1 MNENP
6 LIKYFFKYFS
16 FFYKYL
22 NYRIFVAIA
31 LSLLVGILDGIGIA
45 FFIPLFQLI
54 STGGGAD
61 AFGSTAG
68 ESDVVTNFF
77 LDILQIQPTL
87 LNIFFLIFLFFSLKG
102 IARFFETYVRI
113 IYQQYFMRKIRISN
127 INLFSKFDFEQ
138 FLKADT
144 GRIQNTFSAEVQRVN
159 VAYKHYLKSIQT
171 GALVFVYVSLALSS
185 DWKFTFLVLFGSFF
199 LNILF
204 RFFYKRTKYYSRR
217 YTKKAHRFQ
226 NLLIQKVHLFQYL
239 KATGLNDIYA
249 GKLKENIIEVEAVQ
263 KRQGVI
269 DSILAGLREPLVIFV
284 IFLAIFINIYLF
296 EETLGTILLS
306 LLLLYRAITFFIGMQ
321 EQWNSFLT
329 VSGSLDNMAL
339 FTAELE
345 KGQEKNGDISFS
357 GLKNGLSFQDM
368 TFGFGEGAILKNINL
383 KIDKNETV
391 AIVGES
397 GAGKSTL
404 LNIMCGLLKPD
415 GGSYKIDDQNI
426 ADLDLKS
433 FKRRIGYI
441 VQDAAVFNDS
451 IYNNV
456 TFWAPKTE
464 ENFRR
469 FLKAVNQAAIADF
482 IMDLPAKEDTILGS
496 NGINISG
503 GQKQRLA
510 IARELFKNVD
520 ILFMDEATSALDGE
534 TEAAVQQNIQQ
545 LHGQY
550 TIIIIAHRLATVK
563 NVDRIILMQNGEIL
577 STGNFDDLY
586 KKSAVFREMVELQN
600 L

>member
-1 MNENP
+1 MIN
-6 LIKYFFKYFS
+6 YFFKYFS

-22 NYRIFVAIA
+22 NYRIFIAIA
-31 LSLLVGILDGIGIA
+31 LSLMVGVLDGIGIA

-61 AFGSTAG
+61 ALGNTAG

-102 IARFFETYVRI
+102 IAKFFETYVRI

-127 INLFSKFDFEQ
+127 INLFSKFNFEQ

-217 YTKKAHRFQ
+217 YTQKAHRFQ

-239 KATGLNDIYA
+239 KATGLNDTYA

-269 DSILAGLREPLVIFV
+269 DSIIAGLREPLVIFV
-284 IFLAIFINIYLF
+284 IFLAIFINIYVF

-306 LLLLYRAITFFIGMQ
+306 LLLLYRAITFFIGTQ

-345 KGQEKNGDISFS
+345 KGQEDNGSIHFS
-357 GLKNGLSFQDM
+357 GLRQGLELNNM
-368 TFGFGEGAILKNINL
+368 TFGFDVKIPIFTNINL
-383 KIDKNETV
+383 KIAKNETV

-404 LNIMCGLLKPD
+404 LNILCGLIKPGD
-415 GGSYKIDDQNI
+415 GSYKIDDYNI
-426 ADLDLKS
+426 KDLDLNS
-433 FKRRIGYI
+433 FKKRIGYI

-469 FLKAVNQAAIADF
+469 FLKAVKQAAIADF
-482 IMDLPAKEDTILGS
+482 IMGLPAKEDAVLGA

-510 IARELFKNVD
+510 IARELFKEVD

-545 LHGQY
+545 LHGQC
-550 TIIIIAHRLATVK
+550 TIIIIAHRLSTVK
-563 NVDRIILMQNGEIL
+563 NADRIILMQEGQIV
-577 STGNFDDLY
+577 STGKFEELY
-586 KKSAVFREMVELQN
+586 EKSSIFKEMVELQN

>member
-1 MNENP
+1 MV
-6 LIKYFFKYFS
+6 KYFFSYFS

-22 NYRIFVAIA
+22 NYRIFIAIA
-31 LSLLVGILDGIGIA
+31 LSLLVGILDGIGITL
-45 FFIPLFQLI
+45 FIPLFQLI
-54 STGGGAD
+54 SGGAD
-61 AFGSTAG
+61 ENTLDSTAPQN
-68 ESDVVTNFF
+68 DVVTSF
-77 LDILQIQPTL
+77 LVDTLAIQPTL
-87 LNIFFLIFLFFSLKG
+87 LNIFFLIFFFFSLKG
-102 IARFFETYVRI
+102 IAKFFETYVRI

-127 INLFSKFDFEQ
+127 IYLFSKFDFLH

-144 GRIQNTFSAEVQRVN
+144 GRIQNTFSAEVHRVN
-159 VAYKHYLKSIQT
+159 MAYKYYLKSVQT
-171 GALVFVYVSLALSS
+171 AALVVVYVSLALSS

-199 LNILF
+199 LNLLF

-217 YTKKAHRFQ
+217 FTQKAHRFQ
-226 NLLIQKVHLFQYL
+226 NLLIQKVQLFQYL

-249 GKLKENIIEVEAVQ
+249 GKLKENIIEVESVQ
-263 KRQGVI
+263 KKQGVI

-284 IFLAIFINIYLF
+284 IFLAIFINIYWF
-296 EETLGTILLS
+296 GEVLGTILLS
-306 LLLLYRAITFFIGMQ
+306 LLLLYRAITFFISMQ

-329 VSGSLDNMAL
+329 VSGSLENMAL

-345 KGQEKNGDISFS
+345 KGQEENGNICFS
-357 GLKNGLSFQDM
+357 GFKYQLQFNNM
-368 TFGFGEGAILKNINL
+368 YFGFDENLILKDINL
-383 KIDKNETV
+383 QIEKNETV

-404 LNIMCGLLKPD
+404 MNIMCGLLKPT
-415 GGSYKIDDQNI
+415 GGVYKIDDYNI
-426 ADLDLKS
+426 TDLELKS
-433 FKRRIGYI
+433 FKRKIGYI

-464 ENFRR
+464 DNYQR
-469 FLKAVNQAAIADF
+469 FLKAVEQAAIADF
-482 IMDLPAKEDTILGS
+482 VKELPNKEETVLGS

-503 GQKQRLA
+503 GQKQRLS
-510 IARELFKNVD
+510 IARELFKEVD

-550 TIIIIAHRLATVK
+550 TIIIIAHRLSTVK
-563 NVDRIILMQNGEIL
+563 NADRIILMQEGQIV
-577 STGNFDDLY
+577 STGKFEELY
-586 KKSAVFREMVELQN
+586 EKSSIFKEMVELQN